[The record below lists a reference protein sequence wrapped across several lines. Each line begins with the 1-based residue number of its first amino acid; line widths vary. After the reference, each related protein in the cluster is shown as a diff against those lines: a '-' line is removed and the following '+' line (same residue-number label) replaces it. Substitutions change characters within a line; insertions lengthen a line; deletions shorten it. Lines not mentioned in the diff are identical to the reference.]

1 MLSSPHRTVRYMRK
15 YLGVMIYL
23 SGLVLAVAVAA
34 DDDFGNRGAL
44 VAVGLAAVIVGYVLQ
59 YYERPT
65 R

>member
-1 MLSSPHRTVRYMRK
+1 MRK
-15 YLGVMIYL
+15 YLGAMIYL